1 MTLEIRRVFVL
12 GVALGVAA
20 AAAAQ
25 PTVESFAVGEAE
37 LARLGVELAAV
48 EVVERVEIAAAPAE
62 VVVPSS
68 RQALVSAP
76 QGGIV
81 ARLLA
86 AEGDVVTAG
95 QPLAEIDS
103 AEYLE
108 RQRDYLDAVAA
119 AELAGTQ
126 EARDRGLFDEGIIA
140 ERRLAETSAM
150 ARAARS
156 RLDQAGA
163 QLALAGFTRADLERL
178 AAERRLATRIVLRAP
193 LAGTVVAVHGSIG
206 GRVDALDPVLAV
218 ADLRELWLEA
228 RIAQERAAGV
238 AVGMSVAVAPPGRAE
253 LVGTVTAVG
262 GVVDSG
268 TQTVL
273 VRAAIDNSTGVL
285 RAGQV
290 LTARIRALAASG
302 KAFAVPVGALT
313 RQGGETL
320 LFVRRGGEVLVRP
333 VVVIGEDGAR
343 AYINRG
349 LEPNDIV
356 VVAGVGAL
364 KALWLSASEEGG

>member
-1 MTLEIRRVFVL
+1 MTFEIRRIF
-12 GVALGVAA
+12 ALGIVVATVG
-20 AAAAQ
+20 AAAQ
-25 PTVESFAVGEAE
+25 TNEESFAASDAE
-37 LARLGVELAAV
+37 LARLGVEVGSVELA
-48 EVVERVEIAAAPAE
+48 ERVELAAAPAA
-62 VVVPSS
+62 VVVPPS

-76 QGGIV
+76 QGGVV
-81 ARLLA
+81 ARLLV
-86 AEGDVVTAG
+86 AEGDVVAVA

-108 RQRDYLDAVAA
+108 LQRDYLDAVAS

-156 RLDQAGA
+156 QLDQAGA

-178 AAERRLATRIVLRAP
+178 AGERRLATRIVLRAP
-193 LAGTVVAVHGSIG
+193 LAGTVVAVHGSVG

-218 ADLRELWLEA
+218 ADLRELWLET
-228 RIAQERAAGV
+228 RLPQERATGV

-253 LVGTVTAVG
+253 LVGTVTAIG
-262 GVVDSG
+262 GVVDPA

-273 VRAAIDNSTGVL
+273 VRAAIDNSSGAL
-285 RAGQV
+285 RAGQF
-290 LTARIRALAASG
+290 LTARIRAPAPSG
-302 KAFAVPVGALT
+302 GVLVVPVAALT
-313 RQGGETL
+313 RHDGDTL
-320 LFVRRGGEVLVRP
+320 LFVRSGGDLLVRR
-333 VVVIGEDGAR
+333 VAVLGEDGAR
-343 AYINRG
+343 AYVRG
-349 LEPNDIV
+349 DLEQSELIAI
-356 VVAGVGAL
+356 AGIGAL